1 MKILNVHAEEEIG
14 EIGEGDGK
22 RVRERATGQSTS
34 TCMGGG
40 DGRRYRGGRKGVHT
54 SDMQRNR
61 WKFREEKGGIK
72 RSRYMGFSRKARVK
86 GQDDREKGGD

>member
-14 EIGEGDGK
+14 EIGGERDGK

-40 DGRRYRGGRKGVHT
+40 DGRRYRGGRRGFAHQTCKGIDGN
-54 SDMQRNR
+54 SEKRR
-61 WKFREEKGGIK
+61 RE
-72 RSRYMGFSRKARVK
+72 
-86 GQDDREKGGD
+86 

>member
-1 MKILNVHAEEEIG
+1 
-14 EIGEGDGK
+14 
-22 RVRERATGQSTS
+22 
-34 TCMGGG
+34 MGGG
-40 DGRRYRGGRKGVHT
+40 DGRRYRGGRRGVCT

-86 GQDDREKGGD
+86 GQDDRERGGD